1 MMFFAAVSVF
11 SQESSGWTLQSCID
25 YALENNDDIQLSKVD
40 RQIAD
45 VEVKSAKGAW
55 LPSLSFSS
63 NQSYGNHPY
72 GDPANS
78 YNGSYNFSANWTVF
92 DGSRTSA
99 IDAAKVSQQ
108 SAAQSLAQSQNS
120 VIESVLNIYIQIL
133 YCDEAIKVQQN
144 ALTTLEAQRD
154 RSKGLYNAGSISISD
169 YAQVEAQ
176 YSAQN
181 YSVVSAQN
189 SARDYRMQLCQLMGI
204 PVDLSLN
211 VSSISYDSAA
221 VMAAIPDYMSIYQ
234 AALSVRPEVKSRELA
249 IESANYNIKTARAGF
264 YPTISLGASVGTA
277 NGEKNSLSFV
287 DQVKNNWSN
296 SVGMSLNVPI
306 MTGRKNK
313 SALEK
318 AKLRK
323 SSSEI
328 ELQSAKD
335 QLLWNI
341 ERVWLN
347 AINAQENYKAAKAK
361 VEAVEQSYA
370 LVAKQFEVG
379 LKNPT
384 DLLAQKDELL
394 SAQQALLQSK
404 YTAIYNINL
413 LRFYAGERFL

>member
-1 MMFFAAVSVF
+1 MSVF

-277 NGEKNSLSFV
+277 NGEKSSLSFV

>member
-1 MMFFAAVSVF
+1 MSVF

-249 IESANYNIKTARAGF
+249 IESANYNLKTARAGF

-277 NGEKNSLSFV
+277 NGEKSSLSFV

>member
-277 NGEKNSLSFV
+277 NGEKSSLSFV

>member
-1 MMFFAAVSVF
+1 MF

-277 NGEKNSLSFV
+277 NGEKSSLSFV